1 MSTQKERMKYLDK
14 EKTPMECADC
24 NETNAYNDW
33 EFLEGV
39 ELCCDCANIRL
50 RNVAA
55 PPGYEIDAD

>member
-1 MSTQKERMKYLDK
+1 MKYLDK